1 MSGVEGVE
9 GDGMSTPT
17 QRADERTD
25 DEYEAPRLTDYGTI
39 EAWTRGGFLAD
50 GISIS
55 IVI

>member
-1 MSGVEGVE
+1 
-9 GDGMSTPT
+9 MSTPA
-17 QRADERTD
+17 QRTGERTD
-25 DEYEAPRLTDYGTI
+25 EEYEAPQLTDYGTI